1 VTGREEIERW
11 RGVLARL
18 QRGPA
23 PRGEEYDLCR
33 EVLASAPATPHG
45 RQAACRLLE
54 GAMADAET
62 SIADAQDVMALLKA
76 VDRGAL
82 ELGHL
87 LEPR

>member
-1 VTGREEIERW
+1 M
-11 RGVLARL
+11 
-18 QRGPA
+18 
-23 PRGEEYDLCR
+23 
-33 EVLASAPATPHG
+33 S
-45 RQAACRLLE
+45 
-54 GAMADAET
+54 DAET